1 MRSPQR
7 YPSLL
12 LRRTAC
18 TAREKSKPRSA
29 RRATVMFWALPP
41 IMCSIPGARSRWFA
55 GAPRRFAQNFPKS
68 AWRRV
73 SAGDGTKGERLHD
86 WAYLE
91 LADLDVG
98 EYNRTFTGKWTRGSA
113 DPPEHCRR

>member
-41 IMCSIPGARSRWFA
+41 IMCSIPRAKQMVRGSAA
-55 GAPRRFAQNFPKS
+55 KIAQNFPKS

-98 EYNRTFTGKWTRGSA
+98 EY
-113 DPPEHCRR
+113 